1 MIMNQTAELRQCTT
15 LFINITIDVNL
26 FIDNTKNRGDFDGL
40 KPFITRS
47 EDEIISDNRLLNEL
61 QMCMKIVTKTLIEK
75 SGQIRQFIHDDKGT
89 VCIGTIGLR
98 GSTTENNSAAAVV
111 AAKSI
116 IHQLQLAGMD
126 ASIGIASGLAFCGLV
141 GSSVRHEY
149 AVMGPSVNLSARLMS
164 AAGQGCILCDQKTRD
179 ADRRHKYQVMSA
191 ISAKGYDGLVSIF
204 APLRE
209 AQRKG
214 SYTTQIPSSPSPA
227 VQSNRSTPMKSFSS
241 TPVHKPYSP
250 VLNRFEHRYI
260 SESSSDDDNDSDDT
274 DCTKNN
280 LNFYP
285 FALRGSFSH
294 GLFGRGKTLTEIF
307 AFLSLES
314 KVLGHMSFRAALRA
328 AKSCTGIGE
337 LSPHPVTTSN
347 LCNQKMKLL
356 IISGPY
362 GIGKSALLEA
372 VCSEIRVD
380 SSSSS
385 SSSSSASSSSSS
397 SSSSTEKMGYIFK
410 YYIKADSYDII
421 TPFLV
426 WKKILSYLLS
436 VIQFDTSSIRTQNVE
451 KEQEGGGAGGG
462 GGEKVTYRK
471 AVITS
476 ALKRNPVL
484 TREFIIEENV
494 HTIIKLMD
502 PALGYLKPLLFN
514 GFLSDS
520 LMSLSTLPLSD
531 INNMTVAEKVENTTL
546 LLAGMFQKISEV
558 LGGQLLFAM

>member
-15 LFINITIDVNL
+15 LFINISIDVNL
-26 FIDNTKNRGDFDGL
+26 FIDQTKNKGNFDGL

-47 EDEIISDNRLLNEL
+47 ESEIISDNRLLNEL
-61 QMCMKIVTKTLIEK
+61 QICMKIVTKTLTEK

-116 IHQLQLAGMD
+116 ILQLQLAGMD

-164 AAGQGCILCDQKTRD
+164 AAESGCILCDQKTRD

-209 AQRKG
+209 VQRK
-214 SYTTQIPSSPSPA
+214 SFYTTQTPPSPSPFIK
-227 VQSNRSTPMKSFSS
+227 SNSTTPMKSSYS
-241 TPVHKPYSP
+241 TPRDKPISP
-250 VLNRFEHRYI
+250 ILNRYYNQHL
-260 SESSSDDDNDSDDT
+260 SGSSSDDDNDSDDT

-314 KVLGHMSFRAALRA
+314 KVTGHTSFRAALRA
-328 AKSCTGIGE
+328 AKTCTGIGIGE
-337 LSPHPVTTSN
+337 LSPNPVTTSN
-347 LCNQKMKLL
+347 ICNQKMKLL

-362 GIGKSALLEA
+362 GIGKTALLEA
-372 VCSEIRVD
+372 VCSEIHVD
-380 SSSSS
+380 STPSSSSTSSSSTSSSSS
-385 SSSSSASSSSSS
+385 
-397 SSSSTEKMGYIFK
+397 EKIGYKFK

-421 TPFLV
+421 TPFLA

-436 VIQFDTSSIRTQNVE
+436 FIQFDTSSSATHNVE
-451 KEQEGGGAGGG
+451 K
-462 GGEKVTYRK
+462 GGEGEQVTYRK
-471 AVITS
+471 AIIIS
-476 ALKRNPVL
+476 PIKRNPVL
-484 TREFIIEENV
+484 TREFIIEDNV
-494 HTIIKLMD
+494 HTIIALID

-514 GFLSDS
+514 GFLCDS
-520 LMSLSTLPLSD
+520 VMSLSTVH
-531 INNMTVAEKVENTTL
+531 MTSAEKIENTTL
-546 LLAGMFQKISEV
+546 LLAGIFQKISDV